1 MCTIEKTYYSVKEII
16 TKLLLYCG
24 NFNEGLGVDFLLNI
38 NVQFYILSYLIGGIP
53 FGLLIA
59 KLFTGKDIRESGS
72 GSIGATNVLR
82 VLKETN
88 PALAKKLA
96 ITTVVLDA
104 LKGVVLLIIAKLIGL
119 SIETLWAIA
128 IFSVIGHCYSPYLKF
143 EGGKGVAT
151 GAGVL
156 LVMLPIE
163 TLIAFITWFIVG
175 KVLKISSLSSL
186 LALCALILS
195 SFIIHQDIDG
205 IKTHAPIFIIAFVIV
220 YKHIPNIVRLFQG
233 KESKVI

>member
-1 MCTIEKTYYSVKEII
+1 MSTIEKSYYSVKEII

-24 NFNEGLGVDFLLNI
+24 NFNEGLRVDFLLNI

-104 LKGVVLLIIAKLIGL
+104 LKGIILLIIAKFIGL

-128 IFSVIGHCYSPYLKF
+128 IFAVIGHCYSPYLKF

-163 TLIAFITWFIVG
+163 TLIAFATWFIVG

-195 SFIIHQDIDG
+195 SFIIHPDIEG

-220 YKHIPNIVRLFQG
+220 YKHIPNIIRLFQG